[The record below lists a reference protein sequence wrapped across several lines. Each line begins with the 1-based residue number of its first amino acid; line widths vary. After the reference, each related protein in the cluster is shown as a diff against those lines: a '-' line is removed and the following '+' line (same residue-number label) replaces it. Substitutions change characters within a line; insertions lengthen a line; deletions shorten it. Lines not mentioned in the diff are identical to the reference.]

1 MLQFSATAG
10 TVVTEVLTVGTVE
23 VDKTVEAAGT
33 AEADVIAVGA
43 TGIVEAAGKVEAD
56 VVAVEVVEAGT
67 VVVTDFNDVTE

>member
-23 VDKTVEAAGT
+23 VDKTVEAV
-33 AEADVIAVGA
+33 VIAVGA

-67 VVVTDFNDVTE
+67 VVVTDVNVVTE